1 MWILLPIIVFS
12 VMIWMATQEKRE
24 RKEKFPKEWMDPDP
38 IKRKTTNFL
47 PYYLLAILF
56 IGLLC
61 SG

>member
-1 MWILLPIIVFS
+1 MEVLLPIIVFS
-12 VMIWMATQEKRE
+12 VMIWMATQDKKE
-24 RKEKFPKEWMDPDP
+24 RKEKFPEKWMDPNP

-47 PYYLLAILF
+47 PYYLFAILF